1 MKKAILSLHILFIF
15 NLAHAQN
22 FLNGNFENTTAN
34 CQINTTNNSF
44 NGFMTNC
51 YGFGSDGLDILTN
64 SCGYGTAQNGNYFI
78 AIACHFPIALEA
90 FSLALNSPLISG
102 QTYTLSF
109 WNIKSSSW
117 NPNKL
122 KIGYSADSLSFGTLI
137 DTVPVPGI
145 TWTYQSLTFSPINN
159 SSFITVAVADSILS
173 WNYIDNF
180 TLNNITGVNSLDDFQ
195 SIIAIYPNP
204 FISNIDVTIQKQS
217 MKYVSIT
224 IQNILAQTVFSEQDN
239 LAITR
244 TIDLNGQPNGMYF
257 VVLTIDGKRIT
268 RRRLKQ

>member
-51 YGFGSDGLDILTN
+51 YGFGSDGLD
-64 SCGYGTAQNGNYFI
+64 
-78 AIACHFPIALEA
+78 
-90 FSLALNSPLISG
+90 
-102 QTYTLSF
+102 TLSF

-268 RRRLKQ
+268 RRILKQ